1 MNPWLKDGKIAYFYR
16 YGLFMKTL
24 FLSLFIVSALFAEI
38 INGIAVTIDDEPITL
53 YEIKQEQEITQQSV
67 KVTVDAL
74 IRSKLEQIEAKKR
87 GINVSKREV
96 LDDLK
101 KMAEQNNMTL
111 AQLYEAMNSVRH
123 LSESQTKTKTK
134 EKILKQK
141 LFNAITMSKM
151 EEPTE
156 DEVLEY
162 YELHLS
168 EYQAPKTIDT
178 ILYKSADQNALQQ
191 KLSSPMMSI
200 PSVTTE
206 NVTLEV
212 AKINPRLAEMLIKTE
227 NGHFTPVL
235 PQMGGSGHM
244 SFYVI
249 QKNEINTPPLELI
262 RAQVENKIME
272 DKREQI
278 LNEHFQRMRVKAD
291 IKVLRLP
298 EE

>member
-1 MNPWLKDGKIAYFYR
+1 
-16 YGLFMKTL
+16 MKTL
-24 FLSLFIVSALFAEI
+24 FLSLFIGSTLFAEI
-38 INGIAVTIDDEPITL
+38 ISGIAVTIDDEPITL
-53 YEIKQEQEITQQSV
+53 YEIKQEQELTQQSV
-67 KVTVDAL
+67 KVTVDTL
-74 IRSKLEQIEAKKR
+74 IRTKLEQIEAKKR
-87 GINVSKREV
+87 GIKVSKQEV

-111 AQLYEAMNSVRH
+111 TQLYEAMSSVRH
-123 LSESQTKTKTK
+123 LSESQTKAKTK
-134 EKILKQK
+134 EKLLKQK
-141 LFNAITMSKM
+141 LFNAVAISKM

-206 NVTLEV
+206 NITLEV
-212 AKINPRLAEMLIKTE
+212 AQINPRLAELLIKTE
-227 NGHFTPVL
+227 NGNFTPIL

-244 SFYVI
+244 SFYVM

-262 RAQVENKIME
+262 RTQVENKLME

-298 EE
+298 KE